1 MKKCKSGCLAKNTQI
16 LMGDNTLKCIEDIRP
31 GDTVKTYHGGVAR
44 VLDILTGQEE
54 QVIQI
59 KLKDGKAL
67 RTTSTHP
74 IMIKGGK
81 WSKASH
87 LRSEDIVCI
96 FNGEAEEIEQIFPTE
111 YRNRVYN
118 LILEGDG
125 QGIYANGIA
134 AGDYSIQCQ
143 LR

>member
-1 MKKCKSGCLAKNTQI
+1 MKKCKSGCLAKDTQI
-16 LMGDNTLKCIEDIRP
+16 LMSDNTLKYIEDIRP

-44 VLDILTGQEE
+44 VLDILTGRER

-67 RTTSTHP
+67 RTTSAHP
-74 IMIKGGK
+74 VMIKGGK
-81 WSKASH
+81 WSKASY
-87 LRSEDIVCI
+87 LTTEDSVCT
-96 FNGEAEEIEQIFPTE
+96 FDGETEEIEQIFPTE
-111 YRNRVYN
+111 YWGGVYN

-125 QGIYANGIA
+125 QGIYANGIV